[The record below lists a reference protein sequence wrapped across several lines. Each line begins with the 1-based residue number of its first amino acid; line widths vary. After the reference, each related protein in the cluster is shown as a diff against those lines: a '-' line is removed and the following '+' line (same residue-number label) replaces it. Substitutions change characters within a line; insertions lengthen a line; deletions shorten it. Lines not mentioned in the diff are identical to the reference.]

1 MVDGEGLR
9 EGLKFW
15 LVNFATKQAIVTPT
29 ADGSREVKMAPFNP
43 RDKAQLWVPDTP
55 DADGFYQIKVS
66 ADESK
71 QALNGLGGNVHDGTV
86 VGIYPGNPVSAN
98 TLWNL
103 TSIWPFPFHHF
114 P

>member
-1 MVDGEGLR
+1 
-9 EGLKFW
+9 
-15 LVNFATKQAIVTPT
+15 
-29 ADGSREVKMAPFNP
+29 MAPFNP